1 MRDLLRMNPFDYL
14 FSASFGGVIGLCM
27 GFSLL
32 SLAELIYFFTIRL
45 SVDLRKEKR
54 AKKKKATMKG
64 AA

>member
-1 MRDLLRMNPFDYL
+1 MNLINFP

-32 SLAELIYFFTIRL
+32 SLAELIYFFTFRL
-45 SVDLRKEKR
+45 TVDLRREKR
-54 AKKKKATMKG
+54 AKKKIGAVKG